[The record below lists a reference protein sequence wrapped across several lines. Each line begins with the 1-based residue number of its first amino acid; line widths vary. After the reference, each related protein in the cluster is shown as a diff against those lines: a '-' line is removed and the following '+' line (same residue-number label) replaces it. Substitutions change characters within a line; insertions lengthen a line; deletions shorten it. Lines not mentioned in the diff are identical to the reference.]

1 MHILCKLQCV
11 EVNLVADSTSIG
23 RQVKIWST
31 RPNTNLKL
39 CLLLLPPVQ
48 ATAQCQFFPQQP
60 AGCWVEQYQE
70 ISSYLYVFCFSA
82 IVALEPNQKGFIV
95 WHTASIYMERKYYT
109 LLAIDREIETYIIL
123 ASHPWITTDLW
134 VFFGTEYF

>member
-1 MHILCKLQCV
+1 MCKLQCV

-109 LLAIDREIETYIIL
+109 LLAIDREIETYIIFVYL
-123 ASHPWITTDLW
+123 YA
-134 VFFGTEYF
+134 FGYHQEKLPES